1 MYVLRAAQLIRSNYS
16 NFHIFIFLVYFLQF
30 DVRKMGNDNISA
42 DARADLEQSLN
53 ARLGSLRNANNAK
66 RNAIEAQ
73 RKANDA
79 NERYKDMAMK
89 ASGYGLAGAAVCALF
104 FGPVGMTACAVGA
117 AVAGGASSHYG
128 VGISDLF
135 RR

>member
-1 MYVLRAAQLIRSNYS
+1 
-16 NFHIFIFLVYFLQF
+16 
-30 DVRKMGNDNISA
+30 MGNDNISA

-66 RNAIEAQ
+66 RN
-73 RKANDA
+73 ANDA